1 MICVSSITVFEL
13 WYGVGR
19 SDRATENTDQLAAFL
34 KRVRTIPFE
43 NEDAETAGLLRA
55 RLRKLGK
62 LIGPYDLLLA
72 GQALRRDLI
81 LVTANV
87 SEFSRVEG
95 LRCENWEA

>member
-1 MICVSSITVFEL
+1 MSSITIFEL
-13 WYGVGR
+13 WYGIGR
-19 SDRATENTDQLAAFL
+19 SERVTENTDQLAAFL
-34 KRVRTIPFE
+34 KRVRTIPFD
-43 NEDAETAGLLRA
+43 NEDGETAGLLRA

-62 LIGPYDLLLA
+62 SIGPYDVLLA
-72 GQALRRDLI
+72 GQALRRDWI